1 MRKYST
7 AALILTVLPGFACGG
22 PAVEAHPMVQLP
34 PRPDDST
41 VYLFVREEAQPGCPW
56 EVVGSVAADPG
67 WLDRE
72 SDRKGVEKAVR
83 AMGGQGVLLGARED
97 PEADVIRFLD
107 PISLCD
113 PLDAPREPGG

>member
-1 MRKYST
+1 MGRSST
-7 AALILTVLPGFACGG
+7 RALILAVAVGSACSGPTVESRPL
-22 PAVEAHPMVQLP
+22 VQLP
-34 PRPDDST
+34 PRSDDAT
-41 VYLFVREEAQPGCPW
+41 VYLFVRDEAPPGCPW
-56 EVVGSVAADPG
+56 EVVGSVAAEAG

-72 SDRKGVEKAVR
+72 SDRAGVEKAVR

-113 PLDAPREPGG
+113 PLDKPRGSGG

>member
-1 MRKYST
+1 MRRSST
-7 AALILTVLPGFACGG
+7 AVMILAVFFGFACSG
-22 PAVEAHPMVQLP
+22 PTVETRPLVQLP
-34 PRPDDST
+34 PRPDDAT
-41 VYLFVREEAQPGCPW
+41 VYLFVREEATPGCPW
-56 EVVGSVAADPG
+56 EVIGSVAADAG

-72 SDRKGVEKAVR
+72 SDRKSVERAVR

-113 PLDAPREPGG
+113 PLEAPREPDR

>member
-1 MRKYST
+1 MRRLRT
-7 AALILTVLPGFACGG
+7 AALILAALPGFACGG
-22 PAVEAHPMVQLP
+22 PTVETRPLVQLP
-34 PRPDDST
+34 PRPDDAT
-41 VYLFVREEAQPGCPW
+41 VYLFVREEAIPGCPW
-56 EVVGSVAADPG
+56 EVVGSVAADAG

-72 SDRKGVEKAVR
+72 SDRKAVERAVR

-107 PISLCD
+107 PISLCN

>member
-1 MRKYST
+1 MRRSST
-7 AALILTVLPGFACGG
+7 AIMILAVSFGFACSG
-22 PAVEAHPMVQLP
+22 PTVETRPLVQLP
-34 PRPDDST
+34 PRPDDAT
-41 VYLFVREEAQPGCPW
+41 VYLFVREEATPGCPW
-56 EVVGSVAADPG
+56 EVIGSVAADTG

-72 SDRKGVEKAVR
+72 SDRKSVERAVR

-113 PLDAPREPGG
+113 PLEAPREPGG

>member
-1 MRKYST
+1 MLRFGT
-7 AALILTVLPGFACGG
+7 AALILVVLPGFACSG
-22 PAVEAHPMVQLP
+22 PTVETSPLVQLP
-34 PRPDDST
+34 PRPDDAT
-41 VYLFVREEAQPGCPW
+41 VYLFVREEATPGCPW
-56 EVVGSVAADPG
+56 EVVGSVAADAG

-72 SDRKGVEKAVR
+72 SDLKAVEQAVR

-107 PISLCD
+107 PISLCN